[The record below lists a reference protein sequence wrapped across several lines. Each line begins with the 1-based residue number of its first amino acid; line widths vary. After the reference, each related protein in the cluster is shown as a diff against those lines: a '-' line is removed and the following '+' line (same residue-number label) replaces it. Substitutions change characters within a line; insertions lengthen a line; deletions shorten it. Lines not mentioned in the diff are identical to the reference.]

1 MATKAPPMTA
11 QEFEKYSL
19 LPENSGRRLEL
30 IGGEVVELLPDE
42 CSRRMTIRFA
52 RLVKAYLDQ
61 HPIGYATPPGI
72 GYKVGNDRY
81 MPDIG
86 FVRKARQPFPPKASY
101 NSLAPDLVF
110 EVVSPTD
117 QMDHILA
124 KVMNY
129 RLASAMVWVVYPGSK
144 EIQVFAPGQPSKK
157 LGIGDTLDGGTVLP
171 GFAAKLADIFAGE

>member
-1 MATKAPPMTA
+1 MAIKAPPMTA
-11 QEFEKYSL
+11 EEFEKYLL

-52 RLVKAYLDQ
+52 RLMKAYLDQ

-86 FVRKARQPFPPKASY
+86 FVSKARQPFPPKAFY

-110 EVVSPTD
+110 EAISPSDEVDYVV
-117 QMDHILA
+117 A
-124 KVMNY
+124 KVMTY
-129 RLASAMVWVVYPGSK
+129 QLAGTTVWAAYQKQK
-144 EIQVFAPGQPSKK
+144 EIQIFVPGHPMRK
-157 LGIGDTLDGGTVLP
+157 LAIDDTLDGGDVLP
-171 GFAAKLADIFAGE
+171 GFKAKLLDIFAGE